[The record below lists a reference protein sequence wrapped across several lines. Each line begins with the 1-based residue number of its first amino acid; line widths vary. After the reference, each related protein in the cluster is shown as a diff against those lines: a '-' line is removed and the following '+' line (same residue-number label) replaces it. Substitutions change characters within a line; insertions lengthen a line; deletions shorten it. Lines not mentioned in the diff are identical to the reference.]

1 MRRGVV
7 SGLVSRGL
15 HDTSASLRCCLLPPY
30 KGLEDDLVS
39 SSYPNERAAASSRQ
53 WQRPLQN
60 QLAQQRLTGSKAR
73 WLAQAELAALLA
85 TANAVSCPGF
95 AGHVTGAGHARVCR
109 LRLLPWLFPGESTVQ
124 RTCCFAYAVLGASL
138 EHQQASRRSE
148 VEHSSPPAP
157 STVEDHGP

>member
-15 HDTSASLRCCLLPPY
+15 HDTSASLQCCLLQPY

-39 SSYPNERAAASSRQ
+39 SRQVRDYPNGRASASSRQ
-53 WQRPLQN
+53 RQRPLQN

-85 TANAVSCPGF
+85 KAHAVSC
-95 AGHVTGAGHARVCR
+95 
-109 LRLLPWLFPGESTVQ
+109 ESTVQ
-124 RTCCFAYAVLGASL
+124 RTCCFAYAVLGVSL

-157 STVEDHGP
+157 STVEDHGR